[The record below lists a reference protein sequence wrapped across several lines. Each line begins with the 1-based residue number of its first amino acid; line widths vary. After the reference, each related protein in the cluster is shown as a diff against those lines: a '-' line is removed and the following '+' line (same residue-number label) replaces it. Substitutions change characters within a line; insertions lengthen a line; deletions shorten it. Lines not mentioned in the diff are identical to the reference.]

1 MAFELYPYQRRL
13 LESKAAQRIVVKARQ
28 VGVSQAIAGEAL
40 YLALN
45 KEGATV
51 LFVSRSLA
59 AAQHLQDMVR
69 ALMAPDEVEV
79 QRRNRSEVAFENGSV
94 IRSLPATERTGRTFS
109 ATAVYLDE
117 FAHMPWAEGIYQA
130 VAPCAAQGGRITV
143 VSTPK
148 GRGDAFWRL
157 WQESGL
163 GVRPFERLRI
173 HWSECPEYNPEG
185 FPIDDPD
192 ERRRVGEAGAWYQA
206 QRRRFTEDQWAQEYE
221 CDFVG
226 SGSLV
231 YREFDPELHVGSFRY
246 NPEWPTY
253 AGQDFGYVNP
263 SVALVIQVSPSEDV
277 FVIEEHYD
285 TSRSASE
292 LARSVYGPA
301 CERYGVKAWYCD
313 PSGRSEMAELRA
325 AGVPA
330 TARRS
335 MVEEGVL
342 AIRKLLRPP
351 VGGPPKLHVDKRCK
365 RLIAELGAY
374 SYREGTD
381 HVEKDA
387 SDHGPDALRYF
398 VVNHL
403 GGEVAVEGVGLR
415 M

>member
-40 YLALN
+40 FLARHFD
-45 KEGATV
+45 GATV

-163 GVRPFERLRI
+163 GVRPFERFRI

-185 FPIDDPD
+185 HLLNDAD

-206 QRRRFTEDQWAQEYE
+206 QRPRFTEDQWAQEYE

-231 YREFDPELHVGSFRY
+231 YREFDPELHVGSFRH

-285 TSRSASE
+285 TNRSASE
-292 LARSVYGPA
+292 LAQSVYRPA
-301 CERYGVKAWYCD
+301 CERYGVTTWYCD
-313 PSGRSEMAELRA
+313 PSGRSEMAELRG

-335 MVEEGVL
+335 MVEEGIL

-351 VGGPPKLHVDKRCK
+351 GGGAPKLHIDKECRK
-365 RLIAELGAY
+365 LIAELGAY

-381 HVEKDA
+381 HVEKNA

-403 GGEVAVEGVGLR
+403 GAEVEVEGVGLR
-415 M
+415 